1 MLIINKKYMEQNIT
15 IEDVLGAI
23 EEAFL
28 IQESG
33 DFSQPDRIHLG
44 ENNNPF
50 LLMPCFKEDFFS
62 TKLITVYPKNS
73 EIGEAVTQGVT
84 LLNDIKTGKPLAL
97 LNGTYLTAL
106 RTGCVGGVSSKY
118 LAKRD
123 ASSIAIIGAGV
134 QSFFQVLGTCAVR
147 PIKDV
152 YVHSRSESKIDSF
165 IEKLQLLLPNIN
177 FHKTNCSKDAIEK
190 SDIVICATTS
200 TDPVVPDEVN
210 LYKGKHIIG
219 IGSYQPHTREFS
231 DAVIK
236 AADYIYADT
245 LFAIEESG
253 DLGIPISKNIIK
265 KEDIQT
271 LGKVLQHNEL
281 NNDLLN
287 STTVFKCV
295 GIGLFDLCAA
305 EAIYKN
311 AIDNG
316 GAIDIEL

>member
-1 MLIINKKYMEQNIT
+1 MLIINEKYMEQNIT
-15 IEDVLGAI
+15 IEDILGSI
-23 EEAFL
+23 EKALL

-33 DFSQPDRIHLG
+33 NFSQPDRIHLG
-44 ENNNPF
+44 EKENPF
-50 LLMPCFKEDFFS
+50 LLMPCFKEDYFS

-84 LLNDIKTGKPLAL
+84 LLNDIKTGKSLAL

-123 ASSIAIIGAGV
+123 ASSIAIIGSGV
-134 QSFFQVLGTCAVR
+134 QSMFQVLATCAVR

-152 YVHSRSESKIDSF
+152 YVYSRTDSKVNSF
-165 IEKLQLLLPNIN
+165 IEKLQLLLPKVN
-177 FHKTNCSKDAIEK
+177 FHKSNSSKDAVENG
-190 SDIVICATTS
+190 DIIICATTS
-200 TDPVVPDEVN
+200 SNPVIPDEAD

-231 DAVIK
+231 NAAIE

-253 DLGIPISKNIIK
+253 DLGIPLKENLIK
-265 KEDIQT
+265 KEDVQT
-271 LGKVLQHNEL
+271 LGKVLQLGEL
-281 NNDLLN
+281 NDNLLN
-287 STTVFKCV
+287 STTVFKSV

-305 EAIYKN
+305 EAIYKHALEN
-311 AIDNG
+311 DSSINID
-316 GAIDIEL
+316 L

>member
-1 MLIINKKYMEQNIT
+1 MLIINEKYMEQNIT
-15 IEDVLGAI
+15 IEDILGSI
-23 EEAFL
+23 EKALL

-44 ENNNPF
+44 EKENPF
-50 LLMPCFKEDFFS
+50 LLMPCFKEDYFS

-73 EIGEAVTQGVT
+73 QIGEDVTQGVT

-134 QSFFQVLGTCAVR
+134 QSLFQVLATCAVR

-152 YVHSRSESKIDSF
+152 YVYSRTESKINTF
-165 IEKLQLLLPNIN
+165 IEKLQLLLPNVN
-177 FHKTNCSKDAIEK
+177 LHKSSCSKDAVEK
-190 SDIVICATTS
+190 SDIIICATTS
-200 TDPVVPDEVN
+200 SNPVIPDEID

-219 IGSYQPHTREFS
+219 IGSYQPHTRELPN
-231 DAVIK
+231 AVIES
-236 AADYIYADT
+236 ADYIYTDT

-253 DLGIPISKNIIK
+253 DLGIPIKENLIK
-265 KEDIQT
+265 EEDVQT
-271 LGKVLQHNEL
+271 LGKVIQFGEL
-281 NNDLLN
+281 NDDLLN

-305 EAIYKN
+305 EAIYKHALKN
-311 AIDNG
+311 D

>member
-316 GAIDIEL
+316 GAMDIEL

>member
-281 NNDLLN
+281 NDDLLN

>member
-1 MLIINKKYMEQNIT
+1 MLIINEKYMEQNIT
-15 IEDVLGAI
+15 IEDILGSI
-23 EEAFL
+23 EKALL

-44 ENNNPF
+44 EKENPF
-50 LLMPCFKEDFFS
+50 LLMPCFKEDYFS

-73 EIGEAVTQGVT
+73 QIGEDVTQGVT

-123 ASSIAIIGAGV
+123 ASCIAIIGAGV
-134 QSFFQVLGTCAVR
+134 QSLFQVLATCAVR

-152 YVHSRSESKIDSF
+152 YVYSRTESKINTF
-165 IEKLQLLLPNIN
+165 IEKLQLLLPNVN
-177 FHKTNCSKDAIEK
+177 LHKSSCSKDAVEK
-190 SDIVICATTS
+190 SDIIICATTS
-200 TDPVVPDEVN
+200 SNPVIPDEID

-219 IGSYQPHTREFS
+219 IGSYQPHTRELPN
-231 DAVIK
+231 AVIES
-236 AADYIYADT
+236 ADYIYTDT

-253 DLGIPISKNIIK
+253 DLGIPIKANLIK
-265 KEDIQT
+265 EEDVQT
-271 LGKVLQHNEL
+271 LGKVLQFGEL
-281 NNDLLN
+281 NDDLLN
-287 STTVFKCV
+287 STTFFKCV

-305 EAIYKN
+305 EAIYKHALKN
-311 AIDNG
+311 D

>member
-1 MLIINKKYMEQNIT
+1 MLIINEKYMEQNIT
-15 IEDVLGAI
+15 IEDVLSSI
-23 EEAFL
+23 EKALL

-33 DFSQPDRIHLG
+33 KFSQPDRIHLG
-44 ENNNPF
+44 EDENPF
-50 LLMPCFKEDFFS
+50 LLMPCFKEDYFS

-118 LAKRD
+118 LAKKD

-134 QSFFQVLGTCAVR
+134 QSVFQVLATCAVR

-152 YVHSRSESKIDSF
+152 YVYSRTESKVNSF
-165 IEKLQLLLPNIN
+165 IEKLQLLLPNVK
-177 FHKTNCSKDAIEK
+177 FHRSNSSKDAIEK
-190 SDIVICATTS
+190 SDIIICATTS
-200 TDPVVPDEVN
+200 ANPVIPDDAD

-231 DAVIK
+231 NAAIK
-236 AADYIYADT
+236 SADHIYTDT

-253 DLGIPISKNIIK
+253 DLGIPVKENLIK

-271 LGKVLQHNEL
+271 LGKVIQLNEL
-281 NNDLLN
+281 DDDLLN
-287 STTVFKCV
+287 STTVFKSV

-305 EAIYKN
+305 EAIYKLSL
-311 AIDNG
+311 IH
-316 GAIDIEL
+316 I

>member
-1 MLIINKKYMEQNIT
+1 MLIINEKYMEQNIT
-15 IEDVLGAI
+15 VEDVLGSI
-23 EEAFL
+23 EKALL

-33 DFSQPDRIHLG
+33 NFSQPNRIHLG
-44 ENNNPF
+44 KNENPF
-50 LLMPCFKEDFFS
+50 LLMPCFKEDYFS
-62 TKLITVYPKNS
+62 TKLITVYPKNN
-73 EIGEAVTQGVT
+73 EVGEPVTQGVT

-118 LAKRD
+118 LSKRD

-134 QSFFQVLGTCAVR
+134 QSLFQVLATCAVR
-147 PIKDV
+147 PIKEV
-152 YVHSRSESKIDSF
+152 YIYSRTESKVNSF
-165 IEKLQLLLPNIN
+165 IEKLKSLLPKVN
-177 FHKTNCSKDAIEK
+177 FYKSSSSKDAVEK
-190 SDIVICATTS
+190 SDIIICATTS
-200 TDPVVPDEVN
+200 SNPVIPDEVD

-236 AADYIYADT
+236 SADYIYTDT

-253 DLGIPISKNIIK
+253 DLGIPIKNNLIK
-265 KEDIQT
+265 EEDVQT
-271 LGKVLQHNEL
+271 LGKALQFNEL
-281 NNDLLN
+281 NDDLLN

-305 EAIYKN
+305 EAIYKY
-311 AIDNG
+311 AIKNG
-316 GAIDIEL
+316 DSIDIDL

>member
-253 DLGIPISKNIIK
+253 DLGIPVSKNIIK

-281 NNDLLN
+281 NDDLLN

>member
-1 MLIINKKYMEQNIT
+1 MLVINEKYMEQNIT
-15 IEDVLGAI
+15 IEDVLGSI
-23 EEAFL
+23 EKALL
-28 IQESG
+28 IQEYG
-33 DFSQPDRIHLG
+33 NFSQPDRIHLG
-44 ENNNPF
+44 EDENPF
-50 LLMPCFKEDFFS
+50 LLMPCFKEDYFS

-73 EIGEAVTQGVT
+73 QIGEAVTQGVT

-118 LAKRD
+118 LAKKD
-123 ASSIAIIGAGV
+123 ASSIAVIGAGV
-134 QSFFQVLGTCAVR
+134 QSLFQVLATCSVR

-152 YVHSRSESKIDSF
+152 FVYSRTKSKAKDF
-165 IEKLQLLLPNIN
+165 IKKLQLLLPYVS
-177 FHKTNCSKDAIEK
+177 FHESSYSKDAVEK
-190 SDIVICATTS
+190 SDIIICATTS
-200 TDPVVPDEVN
+200 VNPVIPDEVN

-231 DAVIK
+231 DAAIK
-236 AADYIYADT
+236 AADYIYTDT

-253 DLGIPISKNIIK
+253 DLGIPIRENLIK

-271 LGKVLQHNEL
+271 LGKVIQLNEL
-281 NNDLLN
+281 NDDLLN
-287 STTVFKCV
+287 STTIFKSV

-305 EAIYKN
+305 EAIYKH
-311 AIDNG
+311 ALENG